1 MKVKVYALF
10 CSFETEDEYGDRDER
25 TRFINL
31 YGSENAVMQEIEDRV
46 MAEYYCAC
54 DCFDERIEL
63 ERKYGGDSGRIFDFR
78 ILEQNDKLIRYSWCG
93 DITTLFWDVYEIDA
107 DIEFI
112 KAKLS
117 RESLRALKQRQLK
130 HLNRMKIK
138 GGDPK

>member
-25 TRFINL
+25 ARFINL
-31 YGSENAVMQEIEDRV
+31 YGSENAVMQEIEDRA
-46 MAEYYCAC
+46 MEEYYCAC

-63 ERKYGGDSGRIFDFR
+63 ELKYGGDSGRIFDFR

-93 DITTLFWDVYEIDA
+93 DITTLFWDVYEIDV
-107 DIEFI
+107 DMELI
-112 KAKLS
+112 KAEWSKEL
-117 RESLRALKQRQLK
+117 LLALKPKKLK
-130 HLNRMKIK
+130 HLNPRKIK